1 MEVGGQT
8 IRAGEGVLCTL
19 STANRDEGAFTDPDE
34 LDLRRDARSHLS
46 FGFGIHQ
53 CIGQSLARA
62 EPQIALE
69 TLLRRLP
76 GCDWRPPSRSCGSGT
91 GSGSTGSRSC
101 RTPVPHC
108 RRTGP
113 KGSGSG

>member
-76 GCDWRPPSRSCGSGT
+76 GLRLAASFEELRFRDGVGFYGVKELPDPCPALPPDRP
-91 GSGSTGSRSC
+91 
-101 RTPVPHC
+101 
-108 RRTGP
+108 
-113 KGSGSG
+113 